1 MAQAVRPEPFY
12 TSLFYY
18 KTISQPDPLAAGMPG
33 QREIDHAKKQTIVY
47 PHWPSRMRW
56 RDKGEAQA
64 PVRP

>member
-33 QREIDHAKKQTIVY
+33 RLHDARPAVADRPGRREQDH
-47 PHWPSRMRW
+47 
-56 RDKGEAQA
+56 
-64 PVRP
+64 